1 MPGDSGTALPNKA
14 ICCERGLH
22 APGAAGGLRRQWDV
36 REGHGGDVGSGYRGD
51 TLAAHIGV
59 PVPMV
64 PLRCPRMA
72 YWHWVRGPGL
82 PRGGASLFLGPGVPK
97 CGVALSSCL
106 GVFEQVDPIGKLPML
121 PRCLHLTSLAQLNEQ
136 HSWQRGGST
145 SASMGT
151 CFWGGAA

>member
-36 REGHGGDVGSGYRGD
+36 QEGHGGDVGSGYRGD

-64 PLRCPRMA
+64 PLRCPRIA

-82 PRGGASLFLGPGVPK
+82 PRGGASLIGSWGSPSVGWHCPHAWVYSSRLIPLGN
-97 CGVALSSCL
+97 CQCCRDAC
-106 GVFEQVDPIGKLPML
+106 
-121 PRCLHLTSLAQLNEQ
+121 T
-136 HSWQRGGST
+136 
-145 SASMGT
+145 
-151 CFWGGAA
+151 